1 MRTVWW
7 TVVIMSESVLRA
19 AANIYHDASSKV
31 FKYLKSSM
39 MNTVKPHTAPTL
51 VIQREVFLDLGAV
64 LAHPP
69 VVRLV
74 QGPV

>member
-69 VVRLV
+69 VVGLV